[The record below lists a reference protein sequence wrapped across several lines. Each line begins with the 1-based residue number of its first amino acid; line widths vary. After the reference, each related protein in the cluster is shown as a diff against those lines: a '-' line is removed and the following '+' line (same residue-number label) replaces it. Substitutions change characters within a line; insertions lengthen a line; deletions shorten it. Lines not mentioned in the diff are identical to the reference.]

1 VQGAGA
7 GLTAA
12 PARPLGPVAKLRLV
26 AEIAGAWW
34 RARRLLRRRTLPETV
49 ALLRA
54 RGHAGRAP
62 DDPLRLASAVCRAM
76 PLLPADSR
84 CLMRSLVLVSLL
96 ARRSLPAT
104 LVIGVLPGERFA
116 AHAWVELSGRPLLP
130 AGDYERLVEL

>member
-7 GLTAA
+7 GLIAEAA
-12 PARPLGPVAKLRLV
+12 PPLGPVEKLRLV
-26 AEIAGAWW
+26 AEIAGAWL

-54 RGHAGRAP
+54 GGHAGRAP
-62 DDPLRLASAVCRAM
+62 GHALRVASAVSRAL
-76 PLLPADSR
+76 PLMPADSR

-96 ARRSLPAT
+96 ARRSVTAT

-116 AHAWVELSGRPLLP
+116 AHAWVELAGRPLLP
-130 AGDYERLVEL
+130 AGDYDRLVEL